1 MVHTVQARIGANDLI
16 IETGR
21 VARQAAGAVTV
32 RYGDTVVLATAAA
45 ASTPRPDTDFLP
57 LAVDYRESFYAAG
70 RIPGGFFKR
79 EGRPNEREILTCR
92 LIDRPLRPLF
102 PDNWRAETQLTCL
115 LLSADRENDSDVL
128 AITGAATALAI
139 SDLPF
144 EKPVAAVRVGL
155 VNDEFVVFPTVQ
167 ELAESRLNL
176 VVAGSRDAIVMVE
189 AGAQELPE
197 DRIVEALG
205 FAHEHIRSIVDLQE
219 QLVGLVQ
226 PTKRS
231 APPKESD
238 AALEEEIRENFGERL
253 SEAMRT
259 PGKLAAS
266 SAAAAVKADI
276 RAHVAGRGED
286 GATAQV
292 GDIVK
297 SLEEQILRRAVL
309 EEGRRLDGRSFDE
322 IREITCDVSVLPRA
336 HGSSIFTRGETQA
349 LAVTTLA
356 PTSEAQRLDWVHGG
370 GEKRFML
377 HYNFPAFSVGEARM
391 MRGPGRREIGHG
403 ALAERALLPVIPDEE
418 SFNYA
423 IRVVSDTLESNGS
436 SSMAAVTGGCLS
448 LMDAGVPLRAA
459 IAGVAMG
466 LVTDGTK
473 HCILTDIAGAEDHF
487 GDMDFKV
494 AGTGSGIT
502 ALQMD
507 IKISGLSLD
516 LVSEALQKAKEARE
530 SILAKMAET
539 LPAPREETSEHAPSI
554 LTMKIP
560 VRKIRDVIGA
570 GGKTIRAITDETGA
584 RVDVGDD
591 GVIQIAG
598 IDAATAR
605 RAMEWIDGIAN
616 GPVPEMGRDYNG
628 VVKTIVDFGAFVE
641 ILPGTDGL
649 LHISEIAD
657 HHVHSVRDELQEGD
671 EVEVRVIEMD
681 QSGKVRLSTKEILR
695 ERAGLPPSA
704 PRGPRRRPG
713 GGGPPRRR
721 ERGDREHRGR
731 GGDREHRDRGGDRDY
746 RDRGGDRPY
755 RDRGGDRPYR
765 DRGGDR
771 DYRDRRDR

>member
-1 MVHTVQARIGANDLI
+1 MVHTVQARIGANDLV

-21 VARQAAGAVTV
+21 LARQAAGAVTI

-45 ASTPRPDTDFLP
+45 SSQPRPGVDFLP

-102 PDNWRAETQLTCL
+102 PETWRAETQITCL
-115 LLSADRENDSDVL
+115 LLSADRENDSDVH

-144 EKPVAAVRVGL
+144 ETPVAAVRVGL
-155 VNDEFVVFPTVQ
+155 VNGEFVLFPTHSD
-167 ELAESRLNL
+167 LADSRLNL
-176 VVAGSRDAIVMVE
+176 VVAGTRDAIVMVE
-189 AGAQELPE
+189 AGAEE
-197 DRIVEALG
+197 IAEAKVVEALA
-205 FAHEHIRSIVDLQE
+205 FAHEHIRSIVELQE
-219 QLVGLVQ
+219 QLVERIQ
-226 PTKRS
+226 PTKRT
-231 APPKESD
+231 APPKNID
-238 AALEEEIRENFGERL
+238 PALEEEIRSGFAERL

-259 PGKLAAS
+259 EGKLAAS
-266 SAAAAVKADI
+266 SAVAAFKAGIHESLAD
-276 RAHVAGRGED
+276 RSAEFDGLAG
-286 GATAQV
+286 QV
-292 GDIVK
+292 ESIVK
-297 SLEEQILRRAVL
+297 SLEEEILRRAVL
-309 EEGRRLDGRSFDE
+309 EEGRRLDGRAFDE
-322 IREITCDVSVLPRA
+322 IRDIDCQVSVLPRA
-336 HGSSIFTRGETQA
+336 HGSAVFTRGETQA

-356 PTSEAQRLDWVHGG
+356 PSSESQRLDWVHGG
-370 GEKRFML
+370 GDKRFML

-403 ALAERALLPVIPDEE
+403 ALAERALLPAIPDEE

-436 SSMAAVTGGCLS
+436 SSMAAVTGGCLA
-448 LMDAGVPLRAA
+448 LMDAGVPLRAP
-459 IAGVAMG
+459 IAGIAMG
-466 LVTDGTK
+466 LVTDGTTNR
-473 HCILTDIAGAEDHF
+473 ILTDIAGAEDHY

-494 AGTGSGIT
+494 AGTKSGIT

-507 IKISGLSLD
+507 IKVSGLQLD
-516 LVSEALQKAKEARE
+516 LVSEALGKAREARE
-530 SILAKMAET
+530 AILLKMAAT
-539 LPAPREETSEHAPSI
+539 LPEPRKETSEHAPSI

-560 VRKIRDVIGA
+560 VRKIREVIGA

-598 IDAATAR
+598 IDAATAK
-605 RAMEWIDGIAN
+605 RAMERIDGIAN
-616 GPVPEMGRDYNG
+616 GPVPEIGRDYTG

-671 EVEVRVIEMD
+671 DVEVRVIEMD
-681 QSGKVRLSTKEILR
+681 QSGKVRLSTKEIIR
-695 ERAGLPPSA
+695 ERAGLPPGP
-704 PRGPRRRPG
+704 PRGSKKRGP
-713 GGGPPRRR
+713 GGPPRRR
-721 ERGDREHRGR
+721 DRGERDHHRGDRDHRG
-731 GGDREHRDRGGDRDY
+731 GRDRG
-746 RDRGGDRPY
+746 DRG
-755 RDRGGDRPYR
+755 
-765 DRGGDR
+765 
-771 DYRDRRDR
+771 YRDRRGR